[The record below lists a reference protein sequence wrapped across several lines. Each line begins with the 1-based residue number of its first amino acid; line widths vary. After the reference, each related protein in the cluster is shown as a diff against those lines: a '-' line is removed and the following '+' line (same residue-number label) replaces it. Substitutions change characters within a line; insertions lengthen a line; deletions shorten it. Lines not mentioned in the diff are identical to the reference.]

1 MPGTIDDF
9 IDHFTRG
16 DPIDD
21 DEVEQY
27 RKRFVSGNDP
37 DFDLQTFHESVK
49 KYLRKLPDDGFQHQ
63 AGYAVSRAKLD
74 QRQGLLGELLSA
86 ADQADI
92 ADLRLGSTD
101 PHRMSVDDAARL
113 MNYARR
119 KHLEL
124 LTKIVEE
131 KRWSLK
137 ELVDPVVVGAL
148 AITAK
153 RLRAQRWKAEEEQHR
168 KAKNRRL

>member
-1 MPGTIDDF
+1 MPGTINDF

-16 DPIDD
+16 GPIDD

-27 RKRFVSGNDP
+27 RERFVSDKDP
-37 DFDLQTFHESVK
+37 DFHESVK

-74 QRQGLLGELLSA
+74 QRQELLEELLSA

-101 PHRMSVDDAARL
+101 PRRMSVDDAARL
-113 MNYARR
+113 INYARR

-124 LTKIVEE
+124 LTNIVEE

-153 RLRAQRWKAEEEQHR
+153 RLRAQRCKAEEEQHR
-168 KAKNRRL
+168 KAKGRRP